1 MNTIYNCIVCSKQ
14 LVGKQRSFCSI
25 DCKNDHYLN
34 YSEVKRRA
42 EKTKR
47 LLVSNLGGKCNQCGY
62 NTSLSALSFYNKK
75 GETLHINTNQLANN
89 NYEKLAQKIKNAQI
103 LCRNCAEEFEG
114 PEIEKKVQDD
124 KLAVVITTEKF
135 VKNLVHCGVKPEQ
148 TIILGVSGGV
158 DSMTMLD
165 LFAKSELATR
175 FNLVVAHLNHGV
187 RKEAKSDELFVK
199 KIAEKYG
206 YKFVSKT
213 IKRPDGGNLEE
224 KLRDERRKFLLDTA
238 NNNGVNL
245 QGPALLSLA
254 HNANDQAETFI
265 MNAAR
270 GSGPAGLGA
279 MKMQDGMI
287 IRPLL
292 NISREEI
299 ETYAIANKI
308 KWHED
313 KTNFDT
319 AYSRSYIRH
328 KILPLFERLN
338 PEYLANIYRTTG
350 VQQDLNAYVKEQ
362 ANKSISRIV
371 IPGRKPGIQT
381 IKIDSWLATRN
392 DKVVWFEVF
401 GKMYEEIRGN
411 RQNLSLLNLL
421 ELEKLVSN
429 TKGTK
434 SIDLPGGIV
443 ATRTYDKLDF
453 CAKKEDNV
461 TSAQVPVNIRKLN
474 AFNKNFS
481 VSLGKYKGAKLD
493 NYSLLTNEDSL
504 KNLLVRM
511 PRAGDKIA
519 KRGISGNKKLQ
530 DLFVDAKIDRV
541 RRRRWPVITIE
552 DEIIWIPGL
561 AISRV
566 VPENPK
572 NPILIKINEVTDEKR

>member
-47 LLVSNLGGKCNQCGY
+47 LLVSNLGGKCSQCGY

-75 GETLHINTNQLANN
+75 GETLRINTNQLANN

-103 LCRNCAEEFEG
+103 LCKNCMEETTNPAESHTQVMPSSSDRCPSTEAITLEFS
-114 PEIEKKVQDD
+114 
-124 KLAVVITTEKF
+124 
-135 VKNLVHCGVKPEQ
+135 KNLVICGVKPEQ

-187 RKEAKSDELFVK
+187 RKEAKSDESFVK

-206 YKFVSKT
+206 YKFVSKS

-224 KLRDERRKFLLDTA
+224 KLRDERRRFLLDTA
-238 NNNGVNL
+238 NNNGVSL
-245 QGPALLSLA
+245 QGPTLLSLA

-265 MNAAR
+265 MNLAR

-279 MKMQDGMI
+279 MNMQDDII

-292 NISREEI
+292 NITRENI
-299 ETYAIANKI
+299 ASYARLNKL

-313 KTNFDT
+313 KTNLDT
-319 AYSRSYIRH
+319 TYARNYIRH
-328 KILPLFERLN
+328 NILPLFYRLN
-338 PEYLANIYRTTG
+338 PEYLANIYRSAEIQRDTDKYIK
-350 VQQDLNAYVKEQ
+350 QQAANQ
-362 ANKSISRIV
+362 IANKSLPRPVLFEIF
-371 IPGRKPGIQT
+371 GR
-381 IKIDSWLATRN
+381 
-392 DKVVWFEVF
+392 
-401 GKMYEEIRGN
+401 MYEEVRGD
-411 RQNLSLLNLL
+411 RQNLSLANLVAL
-421 ELEKLVSN
+421 GKLIEN
-429 TKGTK
+429 NNGTK
-434 SIDLPGGIV
+434 SINLPGGIV

-453 CAKKEDNV
+453 CAEKEHNN
-461 TSAQVPVNIRKLN
+461 TSTQAEVALKEINT
-474 AFNKNFS
+474 FNNGFKVEFERYIGS
-481 VSLGKYKGAKLD
+481 RLS
-493 NYSLLTNEDSL
+493 NYSLLTTEDL
-504 KNLLVRM
+504 LGKMVVRPPKN
-511 PRAGDKIA
+511 GDKIA
-519 KRGISGNKKLQ
+519 KRGIAGNKKLQ

-541 RRRRWPVITIE
+541 RRQQWPVVTIDE
-552 DEIIWIPGL
+552 DIIWVPGL
-561 AISRV
+561 AISRL
-566 VPENPK
+566 VPENPEK
-572 NPILIKINEVTDEKR
+572 PILIKVSEVTNEKRQQKNK